1 MVPSAPLGG
10 QLPEMAGTAPRL
22 GMDAASRRTRIKIC
36 GCTTAG
42 EVALA
47 VAAGAD
53 AVGVIFAPSPRQ
65 ISIEQAARALA
76 EVPKQLSL
84 VGVFVDPST
93 AELERAITAMPRLIP
108 QFSGSESP
116 ALCRHLGRPFLK
128 VFRIPAGATELA
140 LGLAARIADY
150 PDALPIFE
158 TASSRGG
165 GSGRT
170 FDWSQVEPLSAR
182 QRVVISG
189 GLNPGNVAAC
199 VSRLRPY
206 AVDVRSGVESRGVK
220 DPSKLAAFVSAVR
233 RFDATT

>member
-1 MVPSAPLGG
+1 MVPSAPLDG

-128 VFRIPAGATELA
+128 VFRVPAGATELA

-158 TASSRGG
+158 TGRRLGPHLRLVPGRARERSAESRDQRWPE
-165 GSGRT
+165 S
-170 FDWSQVEPLSAR
+170 R
-182 QRVVISG
+182 QRRSVRQ
-189 GLNPGNVAAC
+189 PVA
-199 VSRLRPY
+199 SLRRRRTLGCR
-206 AVDVRSGVESRGVK
+206 VTRS
-220 DPSKLAAFVSAVR
+220 
-233 RFDATT
+233 